1 MQTLFAIIII
11 KPISAE
17 SLLRPS
23 YKEFAMKKLYV
34 TRTAPN
40 PRKALILLASKG
52 IDVDDMDDLDLVD
65 IDFATNE
72 QMSEAFT
79 KINPMQTVP
88 VLTLDD
94 GTVLND
100 SQAVCEYLDRVYGE
114 RSVMGNDVV
123 QRAQVCSMRRIAE
136 FEVLYN
142 FMLAFQH
149 SHPSK
154 AQRVEQ
160 VPEFVAPSIARALK
174 ALPYFENAL
183 NDHDYLVGDQLS
195 FADIVLYLGLDFGK
209 ILKVNPNEQGD
220 NLARFYQM
228 MNERFSIKNMA
239 KAKPAHESE

>member
-1 MQTLFAIIII
+1 
-11 KPISAE
+11 
-17 SLLRPS
+17 
-23 YKEFAMKKLYV
+23 MKKLYV
-34 TRTAPN
+34 TRIAPN

-52 IDVDDMDDLDLVD
+52 IDVDDMDDIDVID
-65 IDFATNE
+65 IDFAKNE
-72 QMSEAFT
+72 QMSDEFT

-114 RSVMGNDVV
+114 RSVMGNDVI

-136 FEVLYN
+136 FEVMYN
-142 FMLAFQH
+142 LMLAFQH

-160 VPEFVAPSIARALK
+160 VPEFVAPSIARAVK
-174 ALPYFENAL
+174 AMEYFETIL
-183 NDHDYLVGDQLS
+183 EGREYLVGEQLS

-209 ILKVNPNEQGD
+209 VLKVDPNEQGK

-239 KAKPAHESE
+239 KVKPAEIND

>member
-1 MQTLFAIIII
+1 
-11 KPISAE
+11 
-17 SLLRPS
+17 
-23 YKEFAMKKLYV
+23 MKKLYI

-52 IDVDDMDDLDLVD
+52 IDVDDMDDIDVVD
-65 IDFATNE
+65 IDFANNE

-88 VLTLDD
+88 VLKLDD
-94 GTVLND
+94 NTILND

-142 FMLAFQH
+142 YMLAFQH

-160 VPEFVAPSIARALK
+160 VPEFVAPSIVRSNK
-174 ALPYFENAL
+174 ALAYFETVL
-183 NDHDYLVGDQLS
+183 EGREYLVGEQLS

-209 ILKVNPNEQGD
+209 LLKVDPSAQGE
-220 NLARFYQM
+220 NLARFYQK
-228 MNERFSIKNMA
+228 MNDRFSIANMS
-239 KAKPAHESE
+239 KAKSTDENK

>member
-1 MQTLFAIIII
+1 
-11 KPISAE
+11 
-17 SLLRPS
+17 
-23 YKEFAMKKLYV
+23 MKKLYV

-52 IDVDDMDDLDLVD
+52 IDVDDMDDLDVID
-65 IDFATNE
+65 IDFAANE

-88 VLTLDD
+88 VLELDD
-94 GTVLND
+94 GTILND

-160 VPEFVAPSIARALK
+160 VPEFVAPSIARAVK
-174 ALPYFENAL
+174 ALSYFENAL
-183 NDHDYLVGDQLS
+183 EGREYLVGDQLS

-209 ILKVNPNEQGD
+209 ILKVNPNEQGK

-228 MNERFSIKNMA
+228 MNEGFSIKNMA
-239 KAKPAHESE
+239 KAKPVHDNE

>member
-1 MQTLFAIIII
+1 
-11 KPISAE
+11 
-17 SLLRPS
+17 
-23 YKEFAMKKLYV
+23 MKKLYL

-52 IDVDDMDDLDLVD
+52 IDVDDMDDLDVVD
-65 IDFATNE
+65 IDFATTE
-72 QMSEAFT
+72 QMSEEFT

-160 VPEFVAPSIARALK
+160 VPEFVAPSIARAIK

-183 NDHDYLVGDQLS
+183 NGHDYLVGEQLS

-209 ILKVNPNEQGD
+209 ALKVNPNEQGE

-228 MNERFSIKNMA
+228 MHERFSIKNMA
-239 KAKPAHESE
+239 KAKPAYDE

>member
-1 MQTLFAIIII
+1 
-11 KPISAE
+11 
-17 SLLRPS
+17 
-23 YKEFAMKKLYV
+23 MKKLYL

-40 PRKALILLASKG
+40 PRKAIILLASKG
-52 IDVDDMDDLDLVD
+52 FDIDDMDDIDVVD
-65 IDFATNE
+65 IDFGANE
-72 QMSEAFT
+72 QFSDAFT

-123 QRAQVCSMRRIAE
+123 QRAQVCAMRRIAE

-142 FMLAFQH
+142 LMLAFQH

-154 AQRVEQ
+154 ARRVEQ
-160 VPEFVAPSIARALK
+160 VPEFVAPSVARAIK
-174 ALPYFENAL
+174 ALAYFETIL
-183 NDHDYLVGDQLS
+183 EGHEYLVGDQLS

-209 ILKVNPNEQGD
+209 ALKVNPNKHGE

-228 MNERFSIKNMA
+228 MHERFSIGKIG
-239 KAKPAHESE
+239 KAKPVVENE

>member
-1 MQTLFAIIII
+1 
-11 KPISAE
+11 
-17 SLLRPS
+17 
-23 YKEFAMKKLYV
+23 MKKLYL

-52 IDVDDMDDLDLVD
+52 IDVDDMDDLDVVD

-72 QMSEAFT
+72 QMSEEFT

-160 VPEFVAPSIARALK
+160 VPEFVAPSIARAIK

-183 NDHDYLVGDQLS
+183 NGHEYLVGDQLS

-209 ILKVNPNEQGD
+209 FLGHLLIGSEVD
-220 NLARFYQM
+220 VDH
-228 MNERFSIKNMA
+228 IKII
-239 KAKPAHESE
+239 HIIDIDTF

>member
-1 MQTLFAIIII
+1 
-11 KPISAE
+11 
-17 SLLRPS
+17 
-23 YKEFAMKKLYV
+23 MKKLYV

-52 IDVDDMDDLDLVD
+52 IDVDDMDDLDVID
-65 IDFATNE
+65 IDFAANE
-72 QMSEAFT
+72 QMSDEFT

-160 VPEFVAPSIARALK
+160 VPEFVAPSIARAVK

-183 NDHDYLVGDQLS
+183 KGHDYLVGDQLS

-209 ILKVNPNEQGD
+209 ILKVNPKQQGE

>member
-1 MQTLFAIIII
+1 
-11 KPISAE
+11 
-17 SLLRPS
+17 
-23 YKEFAMKKLYV
+23 MKKLYL

-52 IDVDDMDDLDLVD
+52 IDVDDMDDLDVVD

-72 QMSEAFT
+72 QMSEEFT

-154 AQRVEQ
+154 AQRIEQ
-160 VPEFVAPSIARALK
+160 VPEFIAPSIARAIK

-183 NDHDYLVGDQLS
+183 NGHEYLVGDQLS

-209 ILKVNPNEQGD
+209 ALKVNPNEQGE

-228 MNERFSIKNMA
+228 MHERFSIKKMA
-239 KAKPAHESE
+239 KAKPAYDE

>member
-1 MQTLFAIIII
+1 
-11 KPISAE
+11 
-17 SLLRPS
+17 
-23 YKEFAMKKLYV
+23 MKKLYL

-52 IDVDDMDDLDLVD
+52 IDVDDMDDLDVVD

-72 QMSEAFT
+72 QMSEEFT

-154 AQRVEQ
+154 TQRVEQ
-160 VPEFVAPSIARALK
+160 VPEFVAPSIARAIK

-183 NDHDYLVGDQLS
+183 NGHEYLVGEQMS

-209 ILKVNPNEQGD
+209 ALKVNPNEQGE

-228 MNERFSIKNMA
+228 MHERFSIKNMA
-239 KAKPAHESE
+239 KAKPAYDE

>member
-1 MQTLFAIIII
+1 
-11 KPISAE
+11 
-17 SLLRPS
+17 
-23 YKEFAMKKLYV
+23 MKKLYL

-40 PRKALILLASKG
+40 PRKALILLASKN
-52 IDVDDMDDLDLVD
+52 IDIDDMDDLEVVD
-65 IDFATNE
+65 VDFANNE
-72 QMSEAFT
+72 QTSEAFS

-100 SQAVCEYLDRVYGE
+100 SQAICEYLDRVYGE

-123 QRAQVCSMRRIAE
+123 QRAQVCAMRRIAE

-154 AQRVEQ
+154 AQRIDQ
-160 VPEFVAPSIARALK
+160 VPEFVDQSIARAIK

-183 NDHDYLVGDQLS
+183 DGRDYLVTDHLT

-209 ILKVNPNEQGD
+209 ALKVNPMEQGD
-220 NLARFYQM
+220 NLARFYQKM
-228 MNERFSIKNMA
+228 HERFSIKNMA
-239 KAKPAHESE
+239 KAAIKNTTH

>member
-1 MQTLFAIIII
+1 
-11 KPISAE
+11 
-17 SLLRPS
+17 
-23 YKEFAMKKLYV
+23 MKKLYL

-52 IDVDDMDDLDLVD
+52 IDVDDMDDLDVVD

-72 QMSEAFT
+72 QMSEEFT

-160 VPEFVAPSIARALK
+160 VPEFVAPSIARAIK

-183 NDHDYLVGDQLS
+183 NGHDYLVGDQLS

-209 ILKVNPNEQGD
+209 ILKVNPNEQGE

-228 MNERFSIKNMA
+228 MHERFSIKNMA
-239 KAKPAHESE
+239 KAKPAYDE

>member
-1 MQTLFAIIII
+1 
-11 KPISAE
+11 
-17 SLLRPS
+17 
-23 YKEFAMKKLYV
+23 MKKLYL

-52 IDVDDMDDLDLVD
+52 IDVDDMDDLDVVD

-72 QMSEAFT
+72 QMSEEFT

-160 VPEFVAPSIARALK
+160 VPEFVAPSIARAIK
-174 ALPYFENAL
+174 ALPYFENAF
-183 NDHDYLVGDQLS
+183 NGHEYLVGDQLS

-209 ILKVNPNEQGD
+209 ALKVNPNEQGE

-228 MNERFSIKNMA
+228 MHERFSIKKMA
-239 KAKPAHESE
+239 KAKPAYDE

>member
-1 MQTLFAIIII
+1 MD
-11 KPISAE
+11 
-17 SLLRPS
+17 
-23 YKEFAMKKLYV
+23 
-34 TRTAPN
+34 
-40 PRKALILLASKG
+40 
-52 IDVDDMDDLDLVD
+52 DVDVID
-65 IDFATNE
+65 IDFAANE
-72 QMSEAFT
+72 QMSDEFT

-88 VLTLDD
+88 VLTLGD

-114 RSVMGNDVV
+114 RSVMGNDVI
-123 QRAQVCSMRRIAE
+123 QRAQVCAMRRIAE

-183 NDHDYLVGDQLS
+183 NGHDYLVGDQLS

-209 ILKVNPNEQGD
+209 ILKVNPNEQGE

>member
-1 MQTLFAIIII
+1 
-11 KPISAE
+11 
-17 SLLRPS
+17 
-23 YKEFAMKKLYV
+23 MKKLYV

-52 IDVDDMDDLDLVD
+52 IDIDDMDDLDVID
-65 IDFATNE
+65 IDFAANE
-72 QMSEAFT
+72 QMSDAFT

-160 VPEFVAPSIARALK
+160 VPEFVAPSIARAVK
-174 ALPYFENAL
+174 ALAYFETL
-183 NDHDYLVGDQLS
+183 LEGHEYLVGDQLS

-209 ILKVNPNEQGD
+209 VLQVNPNEQGD

-239 KAKPAHESE
+239 KAKPVHEED

>member
-1 MQTLFAIIII
+1 
-11 KPISAE
+11 
-17 SLLRPS
+17 
-23 YKEFAMKKLYV
+23 MKKLYL

-52 IDVDDMDDLDLVD
+52 IDVDDMDDLDVVD

-72 QMSEAFT
+72 QMSEEFT

-160 VPEFVAPSIARALK
+160 VPEFVAPSIARAIK

-183 NDHDYLVGDQLS
+183 NGHEYLVGDQLS

-209 ILKVNPNEQGD
+209 ALKVNPNEQGES
-220 NLARFYQM
+220 LARFYQM
-228 MNERFSIKNMA
+228 MHERFSIKNMA
-239 KAKPAHESE
+239 KAKPAYDE

>member
-1 MQTLFAIIII
+1 
-11 KPISAE
+11 
-17 SLLRPS
+17 
-23 YKEFAMKKLYV
+23 MKKLYL

-52 IDVDDMDDLDLVD
+52 IDVDDMDDLDVVD

-72 QMSEAFT
+72 QMSDDFT

-160 VPEFVAPSIARALK
+160 VPEFVAPSIARAIK

-183 NDHDYLVGDQLS
+183 NGHDYLVGDQLS

-209 ILKVNPNEQGD
+209 ALKVNPNEQGE

-228 MNERFSIKNMA
+228 MHERFSIKNMA
-239 KAKPAHESE
+239 KAKPAYDK

>member
-1 MQTLFAIIII
+1 
-11 KPISAE
+11 
-17 SLLRPS
+17 
-23 YKEFAMKKLYV
+23 MKKLYV

-52 IDVDDMDDLDLVD
+52 IDVDDMDDVDVID
-65 IDFATNE
+65 IDFAANE
-72 QMSEAFT
+72 QMSDEFT

-88 VLTLDD
+88 VLILGD

-114 RSVMGNDVV
+114 RSVMGNDVI
-123 QRAQVCSMRRIAE
+123 QRAQVCAMRRIAE

-160 VPEFVAPSIARALK
+160 VPEFVAPSVARAVK
-174 ALPYFENAL
+174 ALAYFENIL
-183 NDHDYLVGDQLS
+183 EGREYLVGDQLS

-209 ILKVNPNEQGD
+209 VLNVNPNEQGED
-220 NLARFYQM
+220 LARFYQM

-239 KAKPAHESE
+239 KAKIAHTNE

>member
-1 MQTLFAIIII
+1 
-11 KPISAE
+11 
-17 SLLRPS
+17 
-23 YKEFAMKKLYV
+23 MKKLYL

-52 IDVDDMDDLDLVD
+52 IDVDDMDDLDVVD

-72 QMSEAFT
+72 QISEEFT

-160 VPEFVAPSIARALK
+160 VPEFVAPSIARAIK

-183 NDHDYLVGDQLS
+183 NGHDYLVGEQLS

-209 ILKVNPNEQGD
+209 ALKVNPNEQGE

-228 MNERFSIKNMA
+228 MHERFSIKNMA
-239 KAKPAHESE
+239 KAKPAYDE

>member
-1 MQTLFAIIII
+1 
-11 KPISAE
+11 
-17 SLLRPS
+17 
-23 YKEFAMKKLYV
+23 MKQLYV

-52 IDVDDMDDLDLVD
+52 IDIDDMDDLDVID
-65 IDFATNE
+65 IDIMQNE
-72 QMSEAFT
+72 HMTAEFT

-88 VLTLDD
+88 TMTLDD

-100 SQAVCEYLDRVYGE
+100 SQAICEYLDRVYGE

-123 QRAQVCSMRRIAE
+123 QRAQVCAMRRTAE

-160 VPEFVAPSIARALK
+160 VPDFVEPSIARAIK
-174 ALPYFENAL
+174 ALPYFEAAL
-183 NDHDYLVGDQLS
+183 TDRDYLVTDHLT

-209 ILKVNPNEQGD
+209 VLKVNPTKHGD
-220 NLARFYQM
+220 NIARFYTM

-239 KAKPAHESE
+239 KAKSTVENN

>member
-1 MQTLFAIIII
+1 
-11 KPISAE
+11 
-17 SLLRPS
+17 
-23 YKEFAMKKLYV
+23 MKKLYV

-52 IDVDDMDDLDLVD
+52 IDVDDMDDIDVID
-65 IDFATNE
+65 IDFAANE
-72 QMSEAFT
+72 QMSDEFT

-88 VLTLDD
+88 VLVLGD

-114 RSVMGNDVV
+114 RSVMGNDVI
-123 QRAQVCSMRRIAE
+123 QRAQVCAMRRIAE

-160 VPEFVAPSIARALK
+160 VPEFVAPSVARAVK
-174 ALPYFENAL
+174 ALGYFENIL
-183 NDHDYLVGDQLS
+183 EGREYLVGEQLS

-209 ILKVNPNEQGD
+209 VLNVNPNEQGE

-239 KAKPAHESE
+239 KAKIAHTNE

>member
-1 MQTLFAIIII
+1 
-11 KPISAE
+11 
-17 SLLRPS
+17 
-23 YKEFAMKKLYV
+23 MKKLYL

-52 IDVDDMDDLDLVD
+52 IDVDDMDDLDVVD

-72 QMSEAFT
+72 QMSDEFT

-160 VPEFVAPSIARALK
+160 VPEFVVPSIARAVK

-183 NDHDYLVGDQLS
+183 NGHDYLVGDQLS

-209 ILKVNPNEQGD
+209 ALKVNPNEQGE

-228 MNERFSIKNMA
+228 MHERFSIKNMA
-239 KAKPAHESE
+239 KAKPAYDE

>member
-1 MQTLFAIIII
+1 
-11 KPISAE
+11 
-17 SLLRPS
+17 
-23 YKEFAMKKLYV
+23 MKKLYL

-40 PRKALILLASKG
+40 PRKALILLASKN
-52 IDVDDMDDLDLVD
+52 IDIDDMDDLEVVD
-65 IDFATNE
+65 IDFANNE
-72 QMSEAFT
+72 QTSEAFS

-100 SQAVCEYLDRVYGE
+100 SQAICEYLDRVYGE

-123 QRAQVCSMRRIAE
+123 QRAQVCAMRRIAE

-154 AQRVEQ
+154 AQRIDQ
-160 VPEFVAPSIARALK
+160 VPEFVDQSIARAIK

-183 NDHDYLVGDQLS
+183 DGLDYLVTDHLT

-209 ILKVNPNEQGD
+209 ALKVNPMEQGD
-220 NLARFYQM
+220 NLARFYQKM
-228 MNERFSIKNMA
+228 HERFSIKNMA
-239 KAKPAHESE
+239 KAAIKNTTH

>member
-1 MQTLFAIIII
+1 
-11 KPISAE
+11 
-17 SLLRPS
+17 
-23 YKEFAMKKLYV
+23 MKKLYV

-52 IDVDDMDDLDLVD
+52 IDVDDMDDLDVID
-65 IDFATNE
+65 IDFAANE

-160 VPEFVAPSIARALK
+160 VPEFVAPSIARAVK

-183 NDHDYLVGDQLS
+183 KGHDYLVGDQMS

-209 ILKVNPNEQGD
+209 ILKVNPNQQGE

>member
-1 MQTLFAIIII
+1 
-11 KPISAE
+11 
-17 SLLRPS
+17 
-23 YKEFAMKKLYV
+23 MKKLYV

-52 IDVDDMDDLDLVD
+52 IDIDDMDDLDVID
-65 IDFATNE
+65 IDIMQNE
-72 QMSEAFT
+72 HMTDAFT
-79 KINPMQTVP
+79 KMNPMQTVP
-88 VLTLDD
+88 TMMLDD
-94 GTVLND
+94 GTVLSD
-100 SQAVCEYLDRVYGE
+100 SQAICEYLDRVYGE

-154 AQRVEQ
+154 ANRVEQ
-160 VPEFVAPSIARALK
+160 VPEFVAPSIARGVKALK
-174 ALPYFENAL
+174 YFETVL
-183 NDHDYLVGDQLS
+183 QDRDYLINNQLS

-209 ILKVNPNEQGD
+209 VIKVNPNKQGD
-220 NLARFYQM
+220 NLARFYNT

-239 KAKPAHESE
+239 KAKPSLESE

>member
-1 MQTLFAIIII
+1 
-11 KPISAE
+11 
-17 SLLRPS
+17 
-23 YKEFAMKKLYV
+23 MKKLYV

-52 IDVDDMDDLDLVD
+52 IDVDDMDDLDVVD

-72 QMSEAFT
+72 QMSDEFT

-123 QRAQVCSMRRIAE
+123 QRAQVCAMRRIAE

-160 VPEFVAPSIARALK
+160 VPEFVAPSIARGIK
-174 ALPYFENAL
+174 ALSYFENAL
-183 NDHDYLVGDQLS
+183 EGHEYLVGDQLS

-209 ILKVNPNEQGD
+209 ILKVNPNEQGE
-220 NLARFYQM
+220 NLARFYQV

>member
-1 MQTLFAIIII
+1 
-11 KPISAE
+11 
-17 SLLRPS
+17 
-23 YKEFAMKKLYV
+23 MKKLYI

-52 IDVDDMDDLDLVD
+52 IDVDDMDDIDVVD
-65 IDFATNE
+65 IDFAAKE

-142 FMLAFQH
+142 LMLAFQH

-160 VPEFVAPSIARALK
+160 VPEFVAPSIARAVK
-174 ALPYFENAL
+174 ALAYFETSL
-183 NDHDYLVGDQLS
+183 EGHDYLVGDQLS

-209 ILKVNPNEQGD
+209 ALKVDPTAHGE
-220 NLARFYQM
+220 NLAQFYARM
-228 MNERFSIKNMA
+228 HERFSIKKMA
-239 KAKPAHESE
+239 KAKPTEANE

>member
-1 MQTLFAIIII
+1 
-11 KPISAE
+11 
-17 SLLRPS
+17 
-23 YKEFAMKKLYV
+23 MKKLYL

-52 IDVDDMDDLDLVD
+52 IDVDDMDDLDVVD

-72 QMSEAFT
+72 QMSEEFT

-160 VPEFVAPSIARALK
+160 VPEFVAPSIARAIK

-183 NDHDYLVGDQLS
+183 NGHDYLVGDQLS

-209 ILKVNPNEQGD
+209 ALKVNPNEQGE

-228 MNERFSIKNMA
+228 MHKRFSIKNMA
-239 KAKPAHESE
+239 KAKPAYDE